1 MDLDGIA
8 VFVKVVQAGS
18 FSRAAKQLRMPN
30 STVSAKVAALEKRLG
45 VTLLR
50 RTTRRL
56 HLTQSGENYFRRC
69 LQGLEELQAAENE
82 LESERGEPQGVLRI
96 TAPVELGRSALPP
109 VLDVFMKRHPRIEID
124 VVITNRLVDLVAE
137 NVDVAVRAGEL
148 KDSGLIARRFVL
160 GRFGLWA
167 SPFYLEKR
175 PPPAHP
181 SDLTRHDCLRF
192 TPFTGRKLLLS
203 NGREQVPIAL
213 SGRIAAD
220 DFEALRSL
228 AVLGWGIALLPS
240 FVCAEAAKE
249 RKLVAVLP
257 NWRGESVTLSL
268 VYPAQRFVAPKIR
281 AFLAAAEEVW
291 NSKSSE
297 TKLAHL

>member
-30 STVSAKVAALEKRLG
+30 STVSAKVAALERRLG

-56 HLTQSGENYFRRC
+56 QLTQSGENYFRRC

-82 LESERGEPQGVLRI
+82 LESERSEPQGVLRV
-96 TAPVELGRSALPP
+96 TAPVDLGRSALPQ
-109 VLDVFMKRHPRIEID
+109 VLDLFMKRHPRIEID
-124 VVITNRLVDLVAE
+124 VVMTNRLVDLVAE
-137 NVDVAVRAGEL
+137 NVDIAVRAGEL

-160 GRFGLWA
+160 GHFGLWA
-167 SPFYLEKR
+167 SPSYLEKSS
-175 PPPAHP
+175 PPENPH
-181 SDLTRHDCLRF
+181 DLVRHEGLRF
-192 TPFTGRKLLLS
+192 TPFTGRKLRLS
-203 NGREQVPIAL
+203 NGRQQAQIAL

-220 DFEALRSL
+220 DFEALRSM

-240 FVCAEAAKE
+240 FLCAEEAKE
-249 RKLVAVLP
+249 QKLVGVLP
-257 NWRGESVTLSL
+257 KWRGESVIISL

-281 AFLAAAEEVW
+281 AFIAAAEEVW
-291 NSKSSE
+291 SSKNSE
-297 TKLAHL
+297 TKVAHL